1 MAVIDLDLCFNFEQQ
16 VASILVCDFSKD
28 DWLASITMAFLEKG
42 QFPQVIGHRGLRGA
56 HPENSMAAFRSAID
70 VGAHA
75 VETDLHLS
83 KDGVVV
89 LSHDATL
96 RRCFGDPR
104 KVADC
109 DWGELS
115 MLPVLRSV
123 YLQRDDAADELFK
136 SISAA
141 FAHVPSPSR
150 PWEQRVILAIWDAP
164 WLAACT
170 QYLPGF
176 PLALT
181 TPSPA
186 YASAML
192 PIPGLHMS
200 LLNYSFNTR
209 RGANVR
215 DEATSLGRKVFSW
228 TDTAPEW
235 MALSV
240 ENKVD
245 GVITDDPEGFIRLCA
260 QWKDKET
267 RRKARKWT
275 MWEAVFWLGIN
286 ANVWITETMSHLTS
300 NSL

>member
-1 MAVIDLDLCFNFEQQ
+1 
-16 VASILVCDFSKD
+16 
-28 DWLASITMAFLEKG
+28 MAFLEKG

-75 VETDLHLS
+75 IETDLHLS

-109 DWGELS
+109 DWSELS
-115 MLPVLRSV
+115 MLRTLSEPQQHMCRLVELLEYV
-123 YLQRDDAADELFK
+123 TQPELGHVWLLLDIKRDDAADELLK
-136 SISAA
+136 RLSAA

-181 TPSPA
+181 TPSPV

-200 LLNYSFNTR
+200 LLNYSFSTR
-209 RGANVR
+209 RGANFR

-260 QWKDKET
+260 QWKDEEK